1 MTMTAA
7 EVREALTLRWPEREY
22 VHVAE
27 APQSAD
33 RQGRKI
39 DVLVMSMWR
48 SRGHELDAVEVKVSA
63 SDWKR
68 ELDNAGKADWWWS
81 HVHRFWIAVPD
92 TPKLVERVRSE
103 LPSGWGLLAC
113 AADGTRVIVKAE
125 RHTPKPMPWEA
136 TIGLIRAAADAGPNA
151 LARAEQRGRT
161 EGYKSGEAAAKRRD
175 PDEMLRIQLEEL
187 RAVVSEF
194 ETASGISITERWGA
208 HARHIGKAVAVLTKW
223 GQSPEALLEALEQT
237 GKRIEIT
244 RAELAAALAPE
255 AEDTAA

>member
-1 MTMTAA
+1 VNAS
-7 EVREALTLRWPEREY
+7 EVREALTKRWPESEY

-92 TPKLVERVRSE
+92 EPKLVERVRSE
-103 LPSGWGLLAC
+103 LPSGWGLIAC
-113 AADGTRVIVKAE
+113 AADGTRIITKAE

-151 LARAEQRGRT
+151 LARAEQRGRA

-175 PDEMLRIQLEEL
+175 PDERLRSELETL
-187 RAVVSEF
+187 RATVAEF
-194 ETASGISITERWGA
+194 EDASGIKIADRFGLA
-208 HARHIGKAVAVLTKW
+208 PARKIGEAVAVLTRW
-223 GQSPEALLEALEQT
+223 GQSPESLLDALEQV
-237 GKRIEIT
+237 GKRIEKT
-244 RAELAAALAPE
+244 RTELADALGGSKP
-255 AEDTAA
+255 